1 VQASVRP
8 RYCGELRYL
17 CEGDEAVKEVSQGE
31 IANGLLGELLKVF
44 NNYEGTLFVPTA
56 LGVLELIKI
65 QLILEHMQ
73 KQKDGT

>member
-1 VQASVRP
+1 M
-8 RYCGELRYL
+8 
-17 CEGDEAVKEVSQGE
+17 KEVSQGE